1 MTTDLAATTVRK
13 RSVHTLPSGKQVE
26 IRALGLNDYVQ
37 ARGEALKRYKRQRIE
52 TYTENVDLLPEDQ
65 RAGFIREAFERAEQ
79 FGQEELPSKEMTLPI
94 RLPTGKFRRD
104 KRGGLVTKKQTVD
117 YTAWW
122 MSETPEGRLFMTW
135 LSIRRSDPTFTLEDA
150 DDIFREHMEE
160 LEMIADEVGE
170 ISSPELGNSAAP
182 PSLDGPTGAKP
193 ETARQ
198 RRKRRRRRRQ
208 TGH

>member
-1 MTTDLAATTVRK
+1 MVGTMGGFFGCAATKACNKELFYGTDYL
-13 RSVHTLPSGKQVE
+13 SH
-26 IRALGLNDYVQ
+26 LG
-37 ARGEALKRYKRQRIE
+37 
-52 TYTENVDLLPEDQ
+52 T
-65 RAGFIREAFERAEQ
+65 
-79 FGQEELPSKEMTLPI
+79 
-94 RLPTGKFRRD
+94 

-198 RRKRRRRRRQ
+198 RRKRRKRRRQ